1 MDETHFKKF
10 AKDINIKREI
20 QISSNT
26 QVFRRIDKKNTEYI
40 DFNEFVDYY
49 NNIFTG
55 KELESVFLTYAG
67 EKYYMTTT
75 DLISFLLQVQ
85 KEEWSVEET
94 IDLILSFTL
103 ENNDKARELKEKFLL
118 NDEESLVSEVNDH
131 FKLDFKKF
139 QQLIYSKKYTLI
151 YNVNLLKQKQ
161 DMTQPLYHYM
171 VNSSHNTYLEG
182 HQLYGESKV
191 EMYSY
196 ALLTGFRLVELDCWD
211 GDDGEPI
218 ITHGHTM
225 TTDILFKDVLYAM
238 KKSAFVINEY
248 PVILSIEMH
257 CSLEQQDIMAKHFVN
272 ILENLYILNPK
283 NLPEEYPSPDDL
295 KNKFIIKVF
304 LQFILV

>member
-118 NDEESLVSEVNDH
+118 NDE
-131 FKLDFKKF
+131 
-139 QQLIYSKKYTLI
+139 
-151 YNVNLLKQKQ
+151 
-161 DMTQPLYHYM
+161 
-171 VNSSHNTYLEG
+171 
-182 HQLYGESKV
+182 
-191 EMYSY
+191 
-196 ALLTGFRLVELDCWD
+196 
-211 GDDGEPI
+211 
-218 ITHGHTM
+218 
-225 TTDILFKDVLYAM
+225 
-238 KKSAFVINEY
+238 
-248 PVILSIEMH
+248 
-257 CSLEQQDIMAKHFVN
+257 
-272 ILENLYILNPK
+272 
-283 NLPEEYPSPDDL
+283 
-295 KNKFIIKVF
+295 
-304 LQFILV
+304 